1 MTAVDEPHYANPT
14 GGIGVVMPSGAW
26 QPVMNYAEQRFM
38 EARIEQYGEHNQLS
52 NISDIAELDRMLVFE
67 LLVHR
72 LGTWL
77 GTGFD
82 YDAEP
87 IVAAKIQ
94 EQLGSFSTEIR
105 LIKKNLGLD
114 RPARERAKG
123 EGSIEHYWS
132 QLRVRAG
139 QFGINRSKQLNR
151 ALELSNELQMYVQ
164 VSDNCADD
172 EEREKLHCT
181 LPEIFNW
188 IRSYYIPE
196 YTAIDAHFRTETQSM
211 WIRSQ

>member
-1 MTAVDEPHYANPT
+1 MTTTSGQHYANPT

-38 EARIEQYGEHNQLS
+38 ENRIELYGEHNQLT

-67 LLVHR
+67 LMVHR
-72 LGTWL
+72 NGTWL

-87 IVAAKIQ
+87 INTKAVQ

-123 EGSIEHYWS
+123 EGSLSHYWE
-132 QLRVRAG
+132 QLQERAKA
-139 QFGINRSKQLNR
+139 FGINRDNMLNKGI
-151 ALELSNELQMYVQ
+151 ELSMELI
-164 VSDNCADD
+164 SLIELHDNCAD
-172 EEREKLHCT
+172 EAEREKLHCRI
-181 LPEIFNW
+181 PEIIDW
-188 IRSYYIPE
+188 VRTVYMPE
-196 YTAIDAHFRTETQSM
+196 FQAVDAHFRQTDQRF
-211 WIRSQ
+211 WVRSQ